1 MAIVFKDPEQAEL
14 GTYTYRC
21 KGCNGKGCR
30 WCCFGD
36 MWESDKKEDEDE
48 KRLEEIRNET
58 KSIDNSEN

>member
-14 GTYTYRC
+14 GTHTYRC

-36 MWESDKKEDEDE
+36 MWESE
-48 KRLEEIRNET
+48 EEINTEAVNEYIFGG
-58 KSIDNSEN
+58 KKQ

>member
-36 MWESDKKEDEDE
+36 MWESE
-48 KRLEEIRNET
+48 EEINTGYEGE
-58 KSIDNSEN
+58 INNV

>member
-1 MAIVFKDPEQAEL
+1 MKFPLHRFRSRQRAKIMVIVFKDPEQAEL

-48 KRLEEIRNET
+48 N
-58 KSIDNSEN
+58 

>member
-1 MAIVFKDPEQAEL
+1 MAIVFKDPEQSEL

-36 MWESDKKEDEDE
+36 MWESE
-48 KRLEEIRNET
+48 EEINTECEGE
-58 KSIDNSEN
+58 INNV